1 MFRVYDNLSEGISQL
16 IPIKMALPFCGSA
29 NHSWYRCI
37 ELVRY
42 MGFKSNTHTQ
52 LVGKKKTF
60 SYQLVHVHVSP
71 LNEAIN
77 TPYMFEKYVINSGIS
92 CRIH

>member
-1 MFRVYDNLSEGISQL
+1 MFRVYDNLSEGISHL

-42 MGFKSNTHTQ
+42 MGFKSNTHTHNWWA
-52 LVGKKKTF
+52 KKRP
-60 SYQLVHVHVSP
+60 SL
-71 LNEAIN
+71 IN
-77 TPYMFEKYVINSGIS
+77 WFMFMFP
-92 CRIH
+92 H